1 MLPLCVPNISG
12 NEGKYLAE
20 CVSSTFVSSVGPF
33 VDRFEAET
41 RHATGA
47 AWAVATS
54 AGTTALHAALH
65 FLGVGPGDHVIIP
78 SLSFIATANAVAHC
92 HATPIIIDVDVA
104 RWGLDAGLLAELLG
118 RNCHRDSEGALRYTP
133 TGGQIKAIMPVYAMG
148 LPADMD
154 SIIEVA
160 RRYNV
165 PTVSDAAAAIGA
177 TYKGRQLAQMGA
189 DLTAL
194 SFNGNKLIT
203 SGGGGA
209 LISAAEQGGREIK
222 HLTSTA
228 RVGGAYDH
236 DIVGFNYRMTNLQAA
251 VGVAQLER
259 LAEFLD
265 AKARI
270 AARYAQSFE
279 DLTGTLNFPSVD
291 DTCGSHWLSGVYL
304 PQATREQMDHLR
316 QTLVASGIEA
326 RSFWKPL
333 HMQAPYLKCPRMVNG
348 HAEMIWGNVQPLPC
362 STHLTCAEQ
371 THVIEV
377 VRSAIEKMS

>member
-41 RHATGA
+41 RDATGA

-54 AGTTALHAALH
+54 AGTTALHTALH
-65 FLGVGPGDHVIIP
+65 YLGVGPGDHVIIP
-78 SLSFIATANAVAHC
+78 SLTFIATANAVAHC
-92 HATPIIIDVDVA
+92 HAIPIIVDVDEA
-104 RWGLDAGLLAELLG
+104 RWGLDADLLAQLLAG
-118 RNCHRDSEGALRYTP
+118 DCHRDADGALRYTP

-154 SIIEVA
+154 AIVEVA
-160 RRYNV
+160 RRYDV
-165 PTVSDAAAAIGA
+165 PIVADAAAAIGA
-177 TYKGRQLAQMGA
+177 TYKGRALAQMGA

-209 LISAAEQGGREIK
+209 LICATGHGGREIK

-236 DIVGFNYRMTNLQAA
+236 DIVGYNYRMTNLQAA
-251 VGVAQLER
+251 VGVAQFER
-259 LAEFLD
+259 LREFLD
-265 AKARI
+265 TKARL
-270 AARYAQSFE
+270 AATYAQGFE
-279 DLTGTLNFPSVD
+279 DLPKVLAFPAVE
-291 DTCGSHWLSGVYL
+291 DTSGSHWLSGIHL
-304 PQATREQMDHLR
+304 PEANDKDMVRLR
-316 QTLVASGIEA
+316 QTLAENGIES
-326 RSFWKPL
+326 RSFWKPI
-333 HMQAPYLKCPRMVNG
+333 HMQAPYVKCPRLLSG
-348 HAEMIWGNVQPLPC
+348 RAEAIWGNVQPLPC
-362 STHLTCAEQ
+362 STQLTGAEQ
-371 THVIEV
+371 AHVIDV
-377 VRSAIEKMS
+377 VRSALS